1 MNWYQI
7 VLLVALV
14 LVSGAFASFV
24 FQVLKRWAPTNDF
37 YRQVVVW
44 VLCVI
49 IALAFAQL
57 AIFGRPTWSCDNF
70 WPIAVAVFAF
80 AKIWYTAIAWK
91 VPGLK
96 AWWDRHGLKDPTTTQ

>member
-1 MNWYQI
+1 MEQYIAVWTI
-7 VLLVALV
+7 VTGLIATFVVGLLTRQSWADWIKVAV
-14 LVSGAFASFV
+14 AG
-24 FQVLKRWAPTNDF
+24 
-37 YRQVVVW
+37 VVA
-44 VLCVI
+44 

-57 AIFGRPTWSCDNF
+57 AIFGRPAWSWDNF

-96 AWWDRHGLKDPTTTQ
+96 AWWDRHGLKDPATPVGDSGR